1 MAPAKAKKHNTCS
14 ATGSA
19 GAKLTVNLKNNLV
32 KTNTTKGTVA
42 KQSNNKVTKSV
53 KKSAPSPMVT
63 PAWSGGGRALQAD
76 LLLAP
81 GFMSILEQMHNLYT
95 ILTYNPTGQ
104 VQNLAIEM
112 QKSFD
117 YSMQNQNLLSKNHTK
132 MAASQE
138 SNLVTVDRD
147 GFVGDLSY
155 HHGASNGCNQDL
167 AVDGDQVLPPDDVE
181 QHDFGLGIDMDIDKD
196 DMPPPPPLGRLSDLV
211 APASALQSALQLLSV
226 WDTSGK
232 RHTLI
237 LARHVK
243 DRFKKKIWANSY
255 VDLSDLLDKDKDDH
269 PLHVTHS
276 NTSLLTLRKL
286 KSTR

>member
-1 MAPAKAKKHNTCS
+1 
-14 ATGSA
+14 
-19 GAKLTVNLKNNLV
+19 
-32 KTNTTKGTVA
+32 
-42 KQSNNKVTKSV
+42 
-53 KKSAPSPMVT
+53 
-63 PAWSGGGRALQAD
+63 
-76 LLLAP
+76 
-81 GFMSILEQMHNLYT
+81 
-95 ILTYNPTGQ
+95 
-104 VQNLAIEM
+104 M

-117 YSMQNQNLLSKNHTK
+117 YSMQNQNLLSKNCTK

-138 SNLVTVDRD
+138 SNLVTAGRD

-155 HHGASNGCNQDL
+155 HHGASNGCNQDP

-181 QHDFGLGIDMDIDKD
+181 QHDFGLGIDMDIDED

-211 APASALQSALQLLSV
+211 APASSLQSALQLLSV
-226 WDTSGK
+226 WDTLGK

-269 PLHVTHS
+269 PCM
-276 NTSLLTLRKL
+276 
-286 KSTR
+286 